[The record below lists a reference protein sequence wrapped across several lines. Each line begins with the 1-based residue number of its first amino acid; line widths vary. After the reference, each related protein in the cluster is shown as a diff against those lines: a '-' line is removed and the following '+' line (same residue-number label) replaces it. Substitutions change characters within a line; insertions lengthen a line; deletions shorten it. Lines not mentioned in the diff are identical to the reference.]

1 MDCMMAT
8 RDLVSGVLISMVL
21 LFSSACF
28 AIDMPAKGPE
38 VSTTKTPNFGMMQ
51 RFVGQ
56 KFVSGN
62 TFLEIADE
70 DQGQTLII
78 KYGYS
83 RYSLGEYRL
92 RTTAKR
98 GRLQNVNNPKSD
110 IYLDDDGVLTI
121 KDFDKKVFRVNDQQ
135 LPSVDN
141 YRREYGAIWDSHN
154 FDRRLDFVV
163 LNDDNE
169 RIEKARKLAD
179 DQQRRE
185 AERAKREASLET
197 ARAWAGAFS
206 GAAQAVTQSTA
217 QMAPT
222 YGAAR
227 YTNAEIAAGAR
238 ESQKFAQERQ
248 KQGEQAAQAASRQ
261 QAQEQAQE
269 QASEQQRQTQ
279 AYNAQVIAE
288 KKQAAQEHLQAEAQ
302 AQAERKAKLVA
313 QQRAAKT
320 AGSAAS
326 NTGTSK
332 SSGPGYLIVNDDAFK
347 AQQKLDREMAESKK
361 AGEAA
366 EAAKKARYA
375 AESARYKVES
385 DAAQAEMLR
394 KMKERGR
401 RQ

>member
-1 MDCMMAT
+1 MTALN
-8 RDLVSGVLISMVL
+8 LVSGVLVSMMM
-21 LFSSACF
+21 LFSNVCF
-28 AIDMPAKGPE
+28 AIDEPTKSPE
-38 VSTTKTPNFGMMQ
+38 ISTTKTPNFGMMQ

-62 TFLEIADE
+62 TFLEIADD

-78 KYGYS
+78 KIGYS
-83 RYSLGEYRL
+83 RYSLNEYRL

-98 GRLQNVNNPKSD
+98 GRLQNVNNPKTD
-110 IYLDDDGVLTI
+110 IYLDGDGVLTI
-121 KDFDKKVFRVNDQQ
+121 TDFDKRVFRVNNQQ

-141 YRREYGAIWDSHN
+141 YRREYGAIWDSQN

-169 RIEKARKLAD
+169 RIEQARKLAD

-185 AERAKREASLET
+185 AARAKREASLET
-197 ARAWAGAFS
+197 ARAWAGALS
-206 GAAQAVTQSTA
+206 GTAAAVTQSAA

-222 YGAAR
+222 YGAGR

-248 KQGEQAAQAASRQ
+248 QQSKQENQAVAQQ
-261 QAQEQAQE
+261 QARE

-279 AYNAQVIAE
+279 ADNARLIAE
-288 KKQAAQEHLQAEAQ
+288 KEQAAQAHQQAEAQ
-302 AQAERKAKLVA
+302 AQAERKATAVA

-320 AGSAAS
+320 AGTTAS

-332 SSGPGYLIVNDDAFK
+332 SSGPGYLIVNDDAYK
-347 AQQKLDREMAESKK
+347 AQQKLEREMAESRK

-366 EAAKKARYA
+366 EAAKKAKYA
-375 AESARYKVES
+375 AESARYKAES

-401 RQ
+401 SQ

>member
-1 MDCMMAT
+1 MTALN
-8 RDLVSGVLISMVL
+8 LVSGVLVSMMM
-21 LFSSACF
+21 LFSNVCF
-28 AIDMPAKGPE
+28 AIDEPTKSPE

-62 TFLEIADE
+62 TFLEIADD

-78 KYGYS
+78 KIGYS
-83 RYSLGEYRL
+83 RYSLNEYRL
-92 RTTAKR
+92 RATAKR
-98 GRLQNVNNPKSD
+98 GRLQNVNNPKTD
-110 IYLDDDGVLTI
+110 IYLDGDGVLTI
-121 KDFDKKVFRVNDQQ
+121 TDFDKRVFRVNNQQ

-141 YRREYGAIWDSHN
+141 YRREYGAIWDSQN

-169 RIEKARKLAD
+169 RIEQARKLAD

-185 AERAKREASLET
+185 AARAKREASLET
-197 ARAWAGAFS
+197 ARAWAGALS
-206 GAAQAVTQSTA
+206 GAAQAVTQSAA

-222 YGAAR
+222 YGAGR

-248 KQGEQAAQAASRQ
+248 KQGEQQRQAVAQQ
-261 QAQEQAQE
+261 QAQQQAQE

-279 AYNAQVIAE
+279 ADNARLIAE
-288 KKQAAQEHLQAEAQ
+288 KEQAAQAHQQAEAQ
-302 AQAERKAKLVA
+302 AQAERKATAVA

-320 AGSAAS
+320 AGTTAS

-332 SSGPGYLIVNDDAFK
+332 SSGPGYLIVNDDAYK
-347 AQQKLDREMAESKK
+347 AQQKLEREMAESRK

-366 EAAKKARYA
+366 EAAKKAKYA
-375 AESARYKVES
+375 AESARYKAES

>member
-1 MDCMMAT
+1 
-8 RDLVSGVLISMVL
+8 
-21 LFSSACF
+21 
-28 AIDMPAKGPE
+28 
-38 VSTTKTPNFGMMQ
+38 MMQ

-62 TFLEIADE
+62 TFLEIADD
-70 DQGQTLII
+70 DQGQTLIV

-83 RYSLGEYRL
+83 KYSLSEYRL
-92 RTTAKR
+92 RKTAKR
-98 GRLQNVNNPKSD
+98 GRLQDVNNPESD
-110 IYLDDDGVLTI
+110 IHLDDDGVLTI

-141 YRREYGAIWDSHN
+141 YRREHGAIWDSHN

-163 LNDDNE
+163 LTDDNE
-169 RIEKARKLAD
+169 RIEQARKLAD

-185 AERAKREASLET
+185 AARAKREASLET
-197 ARAWAGAFS
+197 ARAWAGALS
-206 GAAQAVTQSTA
+206 GAADAVTKSAA

-222 YGAAR
+222 YGAGR

-248 KQGEQAAQAASRQ
+248 KQREQEDQAVTRQ

-279 AYNAQVIAE
+279 AYNARLTAE
-288 KKQAAQEHLQAEAQ
+288 KKQAAQKHLQAEAQ

-320 AGSAAS
+320 AGPTPS

-332 SSGPGYLIVNDDAFK
+332 SSGPGYLIVNDDAFQ
-347 AQQKLDREMAESKK
+347 AQQKLDRQMAESKK

-366 EAAKKARYA
+366 EAAKKARNA
-375 AESARYKVES
+375 AESGRHKAESEAAR
-385 DAAQAEMLR
+385 AEMIR
-394 KMKERGR
+394 KMKERGN